1 MDNTPRPRPADEILA
16 SGEPED
22 VRILA
27 RSHPCLFHYQ
37 RSCGRRGF
45 VGECVVTPPGAA
57 PASSSELRR
66 ALAAAITRAI
76 RESGMSQ
83 VEAARLA
90 QVTAPRMSDLVRG
103 KIEKVSLDAL
113 VAIAAPF
120 GVQLV
125 VVTQD
130 ERRPAPTSTSL
141 DYQRAEF
148 R

>member
-1 MDNTPRPRPADEILA
+1 M
-16 SGEPED
+16 
-22 VRILA
+22 
-27 RSHPCLFHYQ
+27 
-37 RSCGRRGF
+37 
-45 VGECVVTPPGAA
+45 VTPLGAA

-66 ALAAAITRAI
+66 ALAAEITRVI
-76 RESGMSQ
+76 RESGKSQ

-103 KIEKVSLDAL
+103 KIEKFSLDAL

-130 ERRPAPTSTSL
+130 ERRPVPPATSL
-141 DYQRAEF
+141 DRQWTEF
-148 R
+148 G